1 MRSAVHD
8 DIALAK
14 LLRQDH
20 AIVVVGAS
28 AIALLG
34 WTYLFYQGW
43 AMRHMELVAMAMPS
57 TGAWGP
63 VDVLLV
69 FANRHRPLGNRNLSI
84 QRNHLRD

>member
-1 MRSAVHD
+1 MRPTVHD

-34 WTYLFYQGW
+34 WTYLG
-43 AMRHMELVAMAMPS
+43 
-57 TGAWGP
+57 
-63 VDVLLV
+63 
-69 FANRHRPLGNRNLSI
+69 
-84 QRNHLRD
+84 